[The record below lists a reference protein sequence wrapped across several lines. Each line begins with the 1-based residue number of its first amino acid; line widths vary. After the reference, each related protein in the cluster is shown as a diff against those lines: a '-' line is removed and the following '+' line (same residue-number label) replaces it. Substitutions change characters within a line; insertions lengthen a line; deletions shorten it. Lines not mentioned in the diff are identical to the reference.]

1 MDRSNYVSPPPRRIG
16 AQAVLLHPTE
26 DQVMVLRMRERRCGW
41 LPGGHCAPN
50 ESAIVAVERI
60 VRLQLGIAVP
70 FGGVDLAVVD
80 YSPASREP
88 EAREGYNFVFVRRLS
103 AEHAGL
109 ARPQEAAGPDLLGYD
124 WVNVAELENV
134 CLPYHV
140 RRVTRAVEA
149 ACEAGST
156 AGRFLAQGLVA

>member
-1 MDRSNYVSPPPRRIG
+1 MDRSNYISPPPRRIG
-16 AQAVLLHPTE
+16 AQAVLLHPQQ

-50 ESAIVAVERI
+50 ESALVAVERI
-60 VRLQLGIAVP
+60 VRLQLGVAVP
-70 FGGVDLAVVD
+70 FSGTDLAVVD
-80 YSPASREP
+80 YSPANREP

-103 AEHAGL
+103 VEQAGL

-124 WVNVAELENV
+124 WVNVAALETV

-140 RRVTRAVEA
+140 RRIARAVEA
-149 ACEAGST
+149 HEAG
-156 AGRFLAQGLVA
+156 APVGRFLAQGLVA

>member
-16 AQAVLLHPTE
+16 AQAVLLHPDH

-41 LPGGHCAPN
+41 LPGGHCAPD
-50 ESAIVAVERI
+50 ESALVAVQRI

-70 FGGVDLAVVD
+70 FGGADLAVVD
-80 YSPASREP
+80 YSPSNREP

-103 AEHAGL
+103 VEHAGS
-109 ARPQEAAGPDLLGYD
+109 ARPQEVAGPDLLGYD
-124 WVNVAELENV
+124 WVHVGELANA

-140 RRVTRAVEA
+140 RRITGALAAV
-149 ACEAGST
+149 GT
-156 AGRFLAQGLVA
+156 GPVPGRFLMQGQVA

>member
-16 AQAVLLHPTE
+16 AQAVLLHPQR

-50 ESAIVAVERI
+50 ESAMVAVERI

-70 FGGVDLAVVD
+70 FGGADLAVVD
-80 YSPASREP
+80 YSPANPEP
-88 EAREGYNFVFVRRLS
+88 EAREGYNFVFVRRLDM
-103 AEHAGL
+103 EQAGL

-124 WVNVAELENV
+124 WVRVAELETV

-140 RRVTRAVEA
+140 RRITRAVAVAEV
-149 ACEAGST
+149 GPT
-156 AGRFLAQGLVA
+156 LGRFLMQGQVA